1 MSRSLVHLREAQ
13 PGDAA
18 RLAALWADVLRRGDA
33 DDQHADMTRIIGL
46 AGADPDQSIVVA
58 EYDGAVA
65 GAVHLRLKTVT
76 PLNLDLSVQVMSPTV
91 LPDYRRHGVGRALME
106 AAVSWAE
113 ERGAGFVATA
123 APTGSRDA
131 NRFLARLALGPGP
144 PCGWHRRPPS
154 APSSPRGVTQAPTPP
169 DATSPRCW
177 PSVGRCAAPR
187 HKQRASAPAPAATPA
202 PARLGRR
209 RRR

>member
-33 DDQHADMTRIIGL
+33 DDQHADMTRIIGM
-46 AGADPDQSIVVA
+46 AGADPEQSIVVA

-131 NRFLARLALGPGP
+131 NRFLARLALGP
-144 PCGWHRRPPS
+144 RATLRM
-154 APSSPRGVTQAPTPP
+154 APTT
-169 DATSPRCW
+169 A
-177 PSVGRCAAPR
+177 V
-187 HKQRASAPAPAATPA
+187 RAKLTTRRTPA
-202 PARLGRR
+202 TRATGRHLTQVLAVR
-209 RRR
+209 RSLRRSEAQTTR